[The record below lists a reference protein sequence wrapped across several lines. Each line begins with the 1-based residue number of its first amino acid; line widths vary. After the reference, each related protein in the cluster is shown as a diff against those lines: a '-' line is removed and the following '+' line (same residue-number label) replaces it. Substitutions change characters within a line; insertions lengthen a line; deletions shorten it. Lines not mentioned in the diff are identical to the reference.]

1 MEILKQIKEEL
12 AGIEILFNEPL
23 TTWSAR
29 KLIVATAWM
38 AEKIRPTKPPA
49 RRDNQIV
56 MPPREPAKVKLNT
69 TPVKAPITMIPSK
82 PTLTTPA
89 CSE

>member
-1 MEILKQIKEEL
+1 MAFTKKTAK
-12 AGIEILFNEPL
+12 AGANKFNTVPL

-56 MPPREPAKVKLNT
+56 MPPRELAKVKLNT